1 MTNANLKRT
10 PPPIF
15 TRNFVLITVINL
27 LVFFSFQMIFPTL
40 PLYIKELGGSDSV
53 IGLVAGAFTVT
64 SLMTRPFAGLAL
76 DKIGRRKVFITGLI
90 VLILTCISYS
100 FAKSISVI
108 VIIRLLHGFG
118 WGITGTSASTV
129 VAEIIPRQRFGEAM
143 GYFSMANSVSLAV
156 APAAGLYIVHRW
168 GFQTM
173 FWLSTA
179 LVTLGCLLAFWVKYR
194 KYEPETQEVK
204 KSAALYEKSAFPA
217 AIMIFFVTA
226 TFGAISSFL
235 PLYAYSKGIP
245 HIGWFFTVYALAIFI
260 SRPLSGRI
268 VDRYS
273 YDVTIIPGLLTLAVA
288 LIIIAW
294 SYELPEFLIA
304 AFIYGLGF
312 GTCQM
317 SLQTMVVRNVA
328 RSRLGA
334 ANATF
339 YSGLDLGM
347 GLGAL
352 SLGTVAELC
361 GYSHMYLIAAGIIAA
376 AFLMYVF
383 YLRRFT
389 PRFDPATSS

>member
-1 MTNANLKRT
+1 MTVKAQRT

-15 TRNFVLITVINL
+15 TRNFIEITFINL

-40 PLYIKELGGSDSV
+40 PLYVKQLGGTDSV
-53 IGLVAGAFTVT
+53 IGLVAGTFTIT
-64 SLMTRPFAGLAL
+64 SLLTRPFAGLAL
-76 DKIGRRKVFITGLI
+76 DKIGRKQVFLIGLL
-90 VLILTCISYS
+90 VLIATCISYS
-100 FAKSISVI
+100 FAQSITVI
-108 VIIRLLHGFG
+108 VMIRLLHGFG

-143 GYFSMANSVSLAV
+143 GYFSMANSLSLAV

-173 FWLSTA
+173 FWISAST
-179 LVTLGCLLAFWVKYR
+179 VTVAVLLALAVKYPHYTPDPHPKR
-194 KYEPETQEVK
+194 HE
-204 KSAALYEKSAFPA
+204 ALYEKSALGA
-217 AIMIFFVTA
+217 TIMIFFVTA

-235 PLYAYSKGIP
+235 PLYAYSRGLP

-260 SRPLSGRI
+260 SRPLSGKI

-273 YDVTIIPGLLTLAVA
+273 YDVTIIPGLLCLGLA
-288 LIIIAW
+288 LFIISL
-294 SYELPEFLIA
+294 SYDLPEFLIA

-339 YSGLDLGM
+339 FSGLDLGM

-352 SLGTVAELC
+352 TLGTVAELV
-361 GYSHMYLIAAGIIAA
+361 GYSRMFMIASAIIVG
-376 AFLMYVF
+376 AFILYIT
-383 YLRRFT
+383 YLRRFV
-389 PRFDPATSS
+389 PHFNPASARS